1 MSRVLNEK
9 ELKNRE
15 IMHLPSKLGKA
26 IIELEKD
33 NIILDAMGN
42 NLSRAYFAVKKA
54 ELDALEHLL
63 LDEEVKLL
71 LDKY

>member
-1 MSRVLNEK
+1 M
-9 ELKNRE
+9 
-15 IMHLPSKLGKA
+15 
-26 IIELEKD
+26 
-33 NIILDAMGN
+33 ILDAMGI

-54 ELDALEHLL
+54 ELDALEHLP